1 MTLRCVFLTG
11 LAVASAGAQC
21 MGPMMMGGRMGNGG
35 LPAEVASWSNPITK
49 AKTDLGRVLFYDPRI
64 SKGGDISCNSCHSLK
79 DYGVDG
85 KPVSTGYRGQT
96 GSRNAPTVYN
106 AAGHIA
112 QFWDGRASSIEE
124 QAKGPILNPVEMA
137 MPSAAAVEAKL
148 KSIAGYEPLFRKAF
162 PGETDPITFDNVARA
177 IGAFERRLLTPSRWD
192 RFLAGDRNAITGL
205 EMAGY
210 VDFMRA
216 GCMSCHNGTYVGGR
230 AFERLGYRRPW
241 PSDAD
246 AGRAQVTQD
255 PADRLVFKVPSLRNV
270 AKTAPYFHDGSIA
283 SLEEAVHTMGVY
295 QLNRDLAKWQVEQI
309 VLWLGALTGEIPVEY
324 VREPELPK

>member
-1 MTLRCVFLTG
+1 MNRIHRIGFLTG
-11 LAVASAGAQC
+11 IFAASAASQC
-21 MGPMMMGGRMGNGG
+21 MGPMMMMGNR
-35 LPAEVASWSNPITK
+35 LPDEVTSWSNPITK

-64 SKGGDISCNSCHSLK
+64 SKAGDVSCNSCHSLK
-79 DYGVDG
+79 GYGVDG
-85 KPVSTGYRGQT
+85 KPVSNGYLGQK

-112 QFWDGRASSIEE
+112 QFWDGRAPSVEE

-148 KSIAGYEPLFRKAF
+148 KAIPGYLPLFGKAF
-162 PGETDPITFDNVARA
+162 PGDTDPVTFENVARA
-177 IGAFERRLLTPSRWD
+177 IGAFERKLVTPSRWD
-192 RFLAGDRNAITGL
+192 RFVTGDQNAITGL
-205 EMAGY
+205 EMAGFRT
-210 VDFMRA
+210 FMGA
-216 GCMSCHNGTYVGGR
+216 GCMACHNGTYFGGR
-230 AFERLGYRRPW
+230 SFQRLGYRRPW

-295 QLNRDLAKWQVEQI
+295 QLNRDLANWQVEQI
-309 VLWLGALTGEIPVEY
+309 VAWLETLTGEIPTEY
-324 VREPELPK
+324 IKPPELPQ